1 MCPALMDVRD
11 KTVSWPHSTIRPHS
25 FSLQHSIKIPFMKSP
40 EKVDSKSQTEESR
53 VSIVVPVFNEATNVK
68 ELVSRIHLGLK
79 EVSFDWELIIIDD
92 GSDDDT
98 FLTLQ
103 GEAERH
109 GDHVHVISLQRNFGQ
124 TAAMQAGIDHSR
136 GNIIVTLDGDL
147 QNDPAD
153 IPRMVEHLTKKQLD
167 LLVGWRKDRKDGFW
181 LRKVPSKAAN
191 KLIGWVTG
199 VKLHD
204 YGCSL
209 KAYRAKTIKQ
219 IKLYGE
225 MHRFIPAWV
234 ASVVP
239 SSRMGEIEVNHN
251 PRLSGESKYG
261 ISRIFRVLTD
271 LLAIFFFMR
280 FAARPGHFFG
290 GIGLFF
296 GIVGT
301 VMLSYLAILKF
312 GFGESIG
319 QRPLLIISILLVV
332 TSVQF
337 LTTGVV
343 AELLTRIY
351 YNSNEVKSYHKGESV
366 NLSTNKSDGW
376 HR

>member
-1 MCPALMDVRD
+1 
-11 KTVSWPHSTIRPHS
+11 
-25 FSLQHSIKIPFMKSP
+25 MKSP
-40 EKVDSKSQTEESR
+40 ENAITNTSTKEETR

-68 ELVSRIHLGLK
+68 ELVSRIHSGL
-79 EVSFDWELIIIDD
+79 EAVNFDWELIIIDD

-98 FLTLQ
+98 FLTLED
-103 GEAERH
+103 EAERH
-109 GDHVHVISLQRNFGQ
+109 GEHVHVISLQRNFGQ
-124 TAAMQAGIDHSR
+124 TAAMQAGIDYSR

-153 IPRMVEHLTKKQLD
+153 IPRMVEHLINKKLD

-181 LRKVPSKAAN
+181 LRKVPSKMAN
-191 KLIGWVTG
+191 KLIGWVTK

-209 KAYRAKTIKQ
+209 KVYRAKTIKQ
-219 IKLYGE
+219 VKLYGE

-261 ISRIFRVLTD
+261 ISRVFRVLTD

-280 FAARPGHFFG
+280 FSARPGHFFG
-290 GIGLFF
+290 GIGIFF
-296 GIVGT
+296 GMVGSLA
-301 VMLSYLAILKF
+301 LSYLAILKF

-319 QRPLLIISILLVV
+319 QRPLLIISILLII

-351 YNSNEVKSYHKGESV
+351 YKSSEVKSYYKGDSV
-366 NLSTNKSDGW
+366 NLPENESDGW

>member
-1 MCPALMDVRD
+1 MRISENVGRNTPAA
-11 KTVSWPHSTIRPHS
+11 
-25 FSLQHSIKIPFMKSP
+25 
-40 EKVDSKSQTEESR
+40 ESR

-68 ELVSRIHLGLK
+68 ELVSRIHSGLK
-79 EVSFDWELIIIDD
+79 GAVFDWELIIIDD

-98 FLTLQ
+98 FLVLEA
-103 GEAERH
+103 EAERH
-109 GDHVHVISLQRNFGQ
+109 GSHVHIISLQRNFGQ

-153 IPRMVEHLTKKQLD
+153 IPRMVEHLINKKLD

-181 LRKVPSKAAN
+181 LRKVPSKMAN

-209 KAYRAKTIKQ
+209 KVYRAKTIKQ

-261 ISRIFRVLTD
+261 ISRVFRVLTD

-280 FAARPGHFFG
+280 FSARPGHFFG
-290 GIGLFF
+290 GIGIFF
-296 GIVGT
+296 GVFGT
-301 VMLSYLAILKF
+301 TILSYLAILKF

-319 QRPLLIISILLVV
+319 QRPLLIIGILLVI
-332 TSVQF
+332 TSVQL

-351 YNSNEVKSYHKGESV
+351 YKSNEVKSYHKGESV
-366 NLSTNKSDGW
+366 NPPADELDGW